1 MAAPGAGY
9 RLVDRRC
16 DMGRK
21 PGERETKAIT
31 RTTIGFEATVP
42 CGNCGAPSRHS
53 HKRFRKCANG
63 HVFVKKSDQ

>member
-1 MAAPGAGY
+1 
-9 RLVDRRC
+9 
-16 DMGRK
+16 MGRK

-31 RTTIGFEATVP
+31 PTAIGFEATVP